1 MLFPLR
7 PSNHW
12 WMIDRYGDYGWLEGN
27 LDVTFLN
34 NMHHLFDLAIRH
46 PQVDPNKVFMF
57 GFSAG
62 GYALTEMIASHRG
75 LSARAIVL
83 GGIHGHGNAVEDA
96 IKCYSGAKPKPEVL
110 DSFADKWSAY
120 LERMRNSPPRHVLQI
135 FAVHNVKDTL
145 SPWGPAQSIIDALDT
160 TR

>member
-1 MLFPLR
+1 
-7 PSNHW
+7 
-12 WMIDRYGDYGWLEGN
+12 MIDKLGDFGWLEGD
-27 LDVTFLN
+27 LDATFLN

-96 IKCYSGAKPKPEVL
+96 IKCYPGAKPRPEVL
-110 DSFADKWSAY
+110 DSFAEKWTAY
-120 LERMRNSPPRHVLQI
+120 LQRMRNAPPRYVLQI

-160 TR
+160 TRVFQAIPTIHR